1 LIALKDEEMHIPFKK
16 TLFLLLLPIT
26 LIVANVSICYAN
38 SPPPP
43 TIFVVVA
50 HAPKDLELRIG
61 SEKAQRT
68 DKILESYYTFHLGF
82 TGINSDTLLVTTND
96 GSFEIALPQ
105 LQQYNN
111 AFTLDLVKRTL
122 TRGTSWLR
130 PYEFASITIILTLL
144 IEGVIFFLFGYR
156 KRNSWI
162 VFLATNIL
170 TQGFL
175 YVWLNTQ
182 FYPLVN
188 SYFFPVLFSLIVGE
202 FLVFIS
208 EITVFLI
215 LVRER
220 RRLVT
225 FSYVVAANFASLI
238 AGGFLIN
245 ALI

>member
-1 LIALKDEEMHIPFKK
+1 M
-16 TLFLLLLPIT
+16 
-26 LIVANVSICYAN
+26 
-38 SPPPP
+38 
-43 TIFVVVA
+43 
-50 HAPKDLELRIG
+50 
-61 SEKAQRT
+61 
-68 DKILESYYTFHLGF
+68 
-82 TGINSDTLLVTTND
+82 
-96 GSFEIALPQ
+96 
-105 LQQYNN
+105 
-111 AFTLDLVKRTL
+111 KRTL

-238 AGGFLIN
+238 VGGFLIN